1 MSLLSALDA
10 LASTGTTG
18 LLFLVFAIV
27 ASAATSLGV
36 SLALFEVTQHAGL
49 GIHSGISLSSRAWE
63 GTFDC
68 GDFVDDHLVWECH
81 FEHHKHVTEL
91 IGLLVERKSF
101 LGDSLEV
108 VGLNDLTWLVFNS
121 DLGAIEM
128 GDNEVHSCE
137 CLNQSDFV
145 FNQQVS
151 TLALEALMGLLLNY
165 NDNVTGLLTWGLV
178 SFSVESVLSIVW

>member
-1 MSLLSALDA
+1 MDA

-36 SLALFEVTQHAGL
+36 SLALFEVTQHAGF
-49 GIHSGISLSSRAWE
+49 GIHVGISGSSRAWE
-63 GTFDC
+63 GTFNCRDLS
-68 GDFVDDHLVWECH
+68 DSHLVWECH
-81 FEHHKHVTEL
+81 FEHHKHVTKL
-91 IGLLVERKSF
+91 IGLLVERKTF

-121 DLGAIEM
+121 DLGAIQM
-128 GDNEVHSCE
+128 SDDEVNSCE

-145 FNQQVS
+145 FNEQIS
-151 TLALEALMGLLLNY
+151 TLTLEALMGLLLHY
-165 NDNVTGLLTWGLV
+165 NDNVAGLLTWGLV
-178 SFSVESVLSIVW
+178 SFSVEGVLSIVW